1 VSPESLTEP
10 IDRIVASLSHFYHV
24 DAWNWTMHRAVL
36 MLNAAGEIVRER
48 NGEMREG
55 SWFWRNVK
63 PGTVRRYTFASR
75 R

>member
-1 VSPESLTEP
+1 
-10 IDRIVASLSHFYHV
+10 
-24 DAWNWTMHRAVL
+24 